1 MFVKLAIKLAS
12 LFSLYIRGGD
22 AMEERFRTAGQ
33 DMSDKTLDARVKKKH
48 ALVRWGKNVG
58 EWCFAISQV
67 WREKMAAG
75 EGEMVGSAALALSK
89 LDEAAAAQKRVAVYS
104 ELFSY
109 HAAIAATGRREQKR
123 SACHVRSVWTSP
135 MRTPMAMAVTKGAP
149 YRRCTLLYT
158 IHKHGLTLFENLRH
172 IFC

>member
-1 MFVKLAIKLAS
+1 
-12 LFSLYIRGGD
+12 
-22 AMEERFRTAGQ
+22 
-33 DMSDKTLDARVKKKH
+33 
-48 ALVRWGKNVG
+48 
-58 EWCFAISQV
+58 
-67 WREKMAAG
+67 MAAG
-75 EGEMVGSAALALSK
+75 QGEMVGSAALALSK

-149 YRRCTLLYT
+149 YRRCTLLPYT
-158 IHKHGLTLFENLRH
+158 NMN
-172 IFC
+172 